1 MNFELVNNIPLLKMD
16 FTTTITLAILLLLFG
31 NWLRKKFTVL
41 NKYCIP
47 AAVLGGFG
55 FAILAAALKSGN
67 VMLFKMDT
75 ILQTPLQLAF
85 FTAVG
90 IGGSL
95 SLLKKGGKL
104 FIIYLVACWATAIFQ
119 NGIGV
124 VLAKALGV
132 HPLLGVMSG
141 AVALEGGP
149 ANAAAFGPMA
159 ESFGVTGATAVGI
172 ASATYG
178 IIAGGILGGPVA
190 KWLIERH
197 KVKIEADDSQELQEL
212 QNSINEQKQE
222 KVTSSDVISMLAMIL
237 TMMVLGALLS
247 SKLKAATGFDLP
259 GYVGGMFMA
268 VLFRNIND
276 IKPIIKMN
284 YAAIDLIGDVCLG
297 LFLTLAM
304 MSLKIWE
311 LYSLALPLMIMLIVQ
326 TIVMVLYC
334 LWPLFQVLGKNYDA
348 AVMCSGML
356 GHGLGVT
363 ANAVADMDAVC
374 KRYGVYSPKAFINV
388 PLCGAVLVDI
398 VGIPCIVWFINFF
411 GR

>member
-1 MNFELVNNIPLLKMD
+1 MNLAMVDGSWLLKMD
-16 FTTTITLAILLLLFG
+16 FISSVTLAAVLLLFG
-31 NWLRKKFTVL
+31 NWMRKSFPVL
-41 NKYCIP
+41 NQYCIP
-47 AAVLGGFG
+47 AAVIGGFG
-55 FAILAAALKSGN
+55 FALLAALLKSGN
-67 VMLFKMDT
+67 LLTIKLDT
-75 ILQTPLQLAF
+75 MLQTPLQLAF

-95 SLLKKGGKL
+95 ALLKKGGQL
-104 FIIYLVACWATAIFQ
+104 FVIYLVACWATALFQ

-124 VLAKALGV
+124 VAAQAVGL
-132 HPLLGVMSG
+132 HPILGVMSG

-159 ESFGVTGATAVGI
+159 ENLGVAGATAVGL

-178 IIAGGILGGPVA
+178 IIAGSILGGPVA

-197 KVKIEADDSQELQEL
+197 NVPIVATGSQELEAL
-212 QNSINEQKQE
+212 KASIDAE
-222 KVTSSDVISMLAMIL
+222 KESKVKSNDVIAMLALIL
-237 TMMVLGALLS
+237 TMMVLGALGS
-247 SKLKAATGFDLP
+247 AQLKAATGFDLP

-276 IKPIIKMN
+276 WKPVVKLN

-311 LYSLALPLMIMLIVQ
+311 LYSLALPLLILLGIQ
-326 TIVMVLYC
+326 TVVMVAYC
-334 LWPLFQVLGKNYDA
+334 LWVLFPILGRNYDA
-348 AVMCSGML
+348 AVMCAGMI

-374 KRYGVYSPKAFINV
+374 RRYGVFSPKAFIIV

-398 VGIPCIVWFINFF
+398 VGIPCIVWFINYFAH
-411 GR
+411 